1 MELGSVDELVNNEI
15 DEILK
20 KGISK
25 KRFEIEKKK
34 FVFDSIFQ
42 RDGIINPAQSI
53 GEAITIGLELDDIE
67 NINNTI
73 EKISLESV
81 IEALKNFRKNKNFVI
96 GELIN

>member
-67 NINNTI
+67 NINSTI

-81 IEALKNFRKNKNFVI
+81 IEALKNFRKIKI
-96 GELIN
+96 S

>member
-1 MELGSVDELVNNEI
+1 MKVVFISMQFQTKKWNLKTVDEVVNNEI

-53 GEAITIGLELDDIE
+53 GEAITIGLELDDVE
-67 NINNTI
+67 NINNII
-73 EKISLESV
+73 EKISLET
-81 IEALKNFRKNKNFVI
+81 LLR
-96 GELIN
+96 L

>member
-1 MELGSVDELVNNEI
+1 MELGTVDEVVNNEI

-53 GEAITIGLELDDIE
+53 GEAITIGLELDDVE
-67 NINNTI
+67 NINNII
-73 EKISLESV
+73 EKISLESI
-81 IEALKNFRKNKNFVI
+81 IEALKNFRKTKNFVI
-96 GELIN
+96 GELKN